1 MLRIPC
7 VVALIHLA
15 ACVSDESSIA
25 ACATDIEL
33 LANVAPVI
41 RGVHN
46 SFEGYALVEFELSK
60 DGTVQQPR
68 IVSSEW
74 NPIGR
79 ARGEPDGYEEAILS
93 AALQWRFAS
102 QEQPCRGTRR
112 ITFSF
117 EG

>member
-1 MLRIPC
+1 
-7 VVALIHLA
+7 VAFINLA
-15 ACVSDESSIA
+15 ACASDDSFVA
-25 ACATDIEL
+25 ACGADIEL

-46 SFEGYALVEFELSK
+46 SFEGYAIVDFDLSK
-60 DGTVQQPR
+60 DGTVQEPR

-79 ARGEPDGYEEAILS
+79 ARGEPDNYEEAVLS
-93 AALQWRFAS
+93 AALQWRFAP
-102 QEQPCRGTRR
+102 QEYPCRGTRR
-112 ITFSF
+112 VTFRF